1 MLGQTVQA
9 HSLIRAVR
17 GELPEGLLSAACL
30 PVTELSS
37 GWCVSAASSGRG
49 RAAGREHRPPCP
61 PCPPCPPGPPGPRGS
76 RGPPG
81 PPGWAGG

>member
-17 GELPEGLLSAACL
+17 GELPEGRWSAACW

-61 PCPPCPPGPPGPRGS
+61 PCPPGPPGPPGPPCPPGPPG
-76 RGPPG
+76 
-81 PPGWAGG
+81 WVGG

>member
-1 MLGQTVQA
+1 MEVVRREEGQYLTDSPALIMLGQTVEA

-17 GELPEGLLSAACL
+17 GELPEGRWSAACL

-49 RAAGREHRPPCP
+49 RVAGREHRPPCP
-61 PCPPCPPGPPGPRGS
+61 PGPP
-76 RGPPG
+76 
-81 PPGWAGG
+81 

>member
-17 GELPEGLLSAACL
+17 GELPEGLLSAACW

-49 RAAGREHRPPCP
+49 RAAGRERRPPC
-61 PCPPCPPGPPGPRGS
+61 
-76 RGPPG
+76 PPG